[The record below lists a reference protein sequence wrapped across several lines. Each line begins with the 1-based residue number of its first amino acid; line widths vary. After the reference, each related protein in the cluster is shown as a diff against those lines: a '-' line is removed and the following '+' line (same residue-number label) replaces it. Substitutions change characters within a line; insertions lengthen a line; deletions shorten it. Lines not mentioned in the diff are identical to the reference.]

1 MPKSQNKQFYET
13 VKKEIKDISPQE
25 NSWISIPITESL
37 KAQLDI
43 FKLWVI
49 MEKTTASLM
58 QDGQRKNGDWN
69 NGFHCD
75 TIDYGITLFL
85 LEKYINK
92 ECAGTKYVSLTEI
105 QDFLENEGLTFDQI
119 PLSQRLNNLTGAGLI
134 QTDSIKNIEF
144 GSKTRGCFA
153 KYKKNYHKKIRN
165 LYCYNTQ
172 VADFLINSWQKGNQE
187 ELNLANATN
196 MKKVY
201 DLCKGIAKRINIF
214 E

>member
-85 LEKYINK
+85 PPISSI
-92 ECAGTKYVSLTEI
+92 SLS
-105 QDFLENEGLTFDQI
+105 D
-119 PLSQRLNNLTGAGLI
+119 
-134 QTDSIKNIEF
+134 
-144 GSKTRGCFA
+144 
-153 KYKKNYHKKIRN
+153 
-165 LYCYNTQ
+165 
-172 VADFLINSWQKGNQE
+172 
-187 ELNLANATN
+187 
-196 MKKVY
+196 
-201 DLCKGIAKRINIF
+201 
-214 E
+214 

>member
-25 NSWISIPITESL
+25 NSWISIPITEAL

-49 MEKTTASLM
+49 MEKVTASLM
-58 QDGQRKNGDWN
+58 QEGQRKNGDWD

-75 TIDYGITLFL
+75 TIDFGITLFL
-85 LEKYINK
+85 LEKYLHRDCH
-92 ECAGTKYVSLTEI
+92 CAKYVSMTEL
-105 QDFLENEGLTFDQI
+105 QDFLEAEGLLFDQI

-134 QTDSIKNIEF
+134 QTDSIKKIEF
-144 GSKTRGCFA
+144 GSKTRACFN
-153 KYKKNYHKKIRN
+153 KKKYHKKIRN
-165 LYCYNTQ
+165 LYCYNTA
-172 VADFLINSWQKGNQE
+172 VAEFLIDSWKKGNQE

-196 MKKVY
+196 MKKV
-201 DLCKGIAKRINIF
+201 
-214 E
+214 

>member
-13 VKKEIKDISPQE
+13 VNKEIKETSAQK
-25 NSWISIPITESL
+25 NSWVNIPISESL
-37 KAQLDI
+37 QAQLEM

-58 QDGQRKNGDWN
+58 RHGQKKDGNWDNDFR
-69 NGFHCD
+69 CD

-92 ECAGTKYVSLTEI
+92 ECACTKYVSLTEI

-119 PLSQRLNNLTGAGLI
+119 PLSQRLNNLTSAGLI
-134 QTDSIKNIEF
+134 QTDSIKNIEYA
-144 GSKTRGCFA
+144 SATSPCFD
-153 KYKKNYHKKIRN
+153 KLKKYHKKIRN
-165 LYCYNTQ
+165 LYCYNTS
-172 VADFLINSWQKGNQE
+172 VAEFFIYSWKKGSQE

-201 DLCKGIAKRINIF
+201 DLCKSITKRINIF